1 MLFRCIIV
9 KIVNNYMTSEFNIP
23 LSESLHNPSPEIVV
37 LPNASEVDKKAFD
50 ILSRVISE
58 KPNAVLT
65 LATGSSPL
73 GLYKL
78 MIDAYN
84 DTRLNLKDVTT
95 RNLDEYWPLTKDNPQ
110 SYSRFMKDNLFDHV
124 NIPEE
129 NCNIPNCESVDPE
142 AEVAR
147 YQAVLKSIGPADL
160 TILGIGPG
168 LTCHIAFNER
178 GSSENSRTRLVKIDP
193 DTVKANARFFDGD
206 ESKVPQTAI
215 TQGIADIL
223 ESKKIILI
231 AKGLS
236 KAEGVKRTLEG
247 TIGPDA
253 PASFLR
259 NHRDVTFILDKEAA
273 SLLNTKIDAFVRS
286 LLQENDSLMCAGNC
300 RNSISEINRQVKN
313 KFPGIDTKILVYP
326 DAYPGMGVHYS
337 LLITE
342 GGINTIVNPVSA
354 PGFPEYVGE
363 AKSAPPMFSQM
374 KSVGE
379 VI

>member
-1 MLFRCIIV
+1 
-9 KIVNNYMTSEFNIP
+9 MTSEFNIP
-23 LSESLHNPSPEIVV
+23 LSESLRTPSPEIVV
-37 LPNASEVDKKAFD
+37 LPNDYEVDKKAFD
-50 ILSRVISE
+50 IVSKTVSE

-65 LATGSSPL
+65 LATGSSPV

-78 MIDAYN
+78 MSLAYKEGKL
-84 DTRLNLKDVTT
+84 DLKDVTT
-95 RNLDEYWPLTKDNPQ
+95 RNLDEYWPLSKENPQ
-110 SYSRFMKDNLFDHV
+110 SYYRFMKDNLFDNV

-129 NCNIPNCESVDPE
+129 NRNIPDCEAADPE

-147 YQAVLKSIGPADL
+147 YQAVLKRTGPSDL

-178 GSSENSRTRLVKIDP
+178 GSDINSRTRLVKIDS
-193 DTVKANARFFDGD
+193 DTIKANARFFEGD
-206 ESKVPQTAI
+206 ESIVPVMAI

-223 ESKKIILI
+223 ESREIILI

-236 KAEGVKRTLEG
+236 KAEGIKRTLEG
-247 TIGPDA
+247 VISEDA

-259 NHRDVTFILDKEAA
+259 FHPKVTFILDKEAA
-273 SLLNTKIDAFVRS
+273 NLLDANIDGFVRS

-300 RNSISEINRQVKN
+300 RNSIAEINKQIKN
-313 KFPGIDTKILVYP
+313 KFPGVDTKILAYP
-326 DAYPGMGVHYS
+326 DASVGMGVHYS
-337 LLITE
+337 LLIIGKGT
-342 GGINTIVNPVSA
+342 NTIVNPVSA

-363 AKSAPPMFSQM
+363 ESSAPPMFRQM
-374 KSVGE
+374 KPVTE

>member
-1 MLFRCIIV
+1 MLFGYIIV

-23 LSESLHNPSPEIVV
+23 LSESLRNPSPEIVV
-37 LPNASEVDKKAFD
+37 LPSCSEVDKKAFD
-50 ILSRVISE
+50 IVSRVISE

-65 LATGSSPL
+65 LATGSSPV
-73 GLYKL
+73 GLYQL
-78 MIDAYN
+78 MTLAY
-84 DTRLNLKDVTT
+84 DEGRLDLSNVTT
-95 RNLDEYWPLTKDNPQ
+95 RNLDEYWPLSKENPQ

-129 NCNIPNCESVDPE
+129 NRNIPDCEAVDPE
-142 AEVAR
+142 AEVSR
-147 YQAVLKSIGPADL
+147 YQSVLKRTGASDL

-178 GSSENSRTRLVKIDP
+178 GSCENSRTRLVKIDP

-223 ESKKIILI
+223 ESRKIILI
-231 AKGLS
+231 AKGFS
-236 KAEGVKRTLEG
+236 KAEGIRRTLEG
-247 TIGPDA
+247 PIGSDA

-259 NHRDVTFILDKEAA
+259 NHPDVTFILDKEAA
-273 SLLNTKIDAFVRS
+273 SLLGTNVDGFVRS

-300 RNSISEINRQVKN
+300 RNSISEINKQIKN
-313 KFPGIDTKILVYP
+313 KFPGVDTKILAYP
-326 DAYPGMGVHYS
+326 DASVGMGVHYS
-337 LLITE
+337 LLVI
-342 GGINTIVNPVSA
+342 GKGMNTIVNPVSA

-363 AKSAPPMFSQM
+363 ASSAPPMFSQM
-374 KSVGE
+374 RPVSE

>member
-1 MLFRCIIV
+1 MLFGFIIV

-23 LSESLHNPSPEIVV
+23 LSESLRNPSPEIVV
-37 LPNASEVDKKAFD
+37 LSNASEVDKKAFD

-78 MIDAYN
+78 MIDA
-84 DTRLNLKDVTT
+84 RLDLKNVIT
-95 RNLDEYWPLTKDNPQ
+95 RNLDEYWPLSKENPQ

-129 NCNIPNCESVDPE
+129 NRNIPDCETADPE

-147 YQAVLKSIGPADL
+147 YQAVLKRTGPSDL

-178 GSSENSRTRLVKIDP
+178 GSDENSRTRLVKIDP

-206 ESKVPQTAI
+206 ENRVPQMAI

-223 ESKKIILI
+223 ESRKIILI
-231 AKGLS
+231 AKGFS
-236 KAEGVKRTLEG
+236 KAEGIKRTLEG

-259 NHRDVTFILDKEAA
+259 NHPDVTFILDKEAA
-273 SLLNTKIDAFVRS
+273 SLLGTNIDRFIRS

-300 RNSISEINRQVKN
+300 RNSISEIDKQVKN
-313 KFPGIDTKILVYP
+313 KFPGINTKILAYP
-326 DAYPGMGVHYS
+326 DARTGMGVHYS
-337 LLITE
+337 LLIVSKE
-342 GGINTIVNPVSA
+342 KNTIVNPVSA

-363 AKSAPPMFSQM
+363 ESSAPPMFSQM
-374 KSVGE
+374 RPVSE